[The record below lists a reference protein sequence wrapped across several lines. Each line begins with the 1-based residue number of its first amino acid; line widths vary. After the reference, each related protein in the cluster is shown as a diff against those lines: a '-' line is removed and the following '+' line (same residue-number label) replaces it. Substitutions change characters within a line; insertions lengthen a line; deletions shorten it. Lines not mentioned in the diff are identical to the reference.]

1 MAVKK
6 PVEGPKAKLM
16 KLSVDT
22 LRKKAKALN
31 LADYT
36 KKTKEK
42 LVVSIMLAEARKK
55 GAAARKRKPAVAKQS
70 VIRFKRTGEQT
81 GKSDSVRDS
90 LRKAAA
96 PGKRLSRTGKVYY
109 ERRRNRSDVPPTMMG
124 AKTPNMY
131 IDEIAYRIYTDYFA
145 HDANTDFYD
154 AFHEVIDGMIIY
166 YSDAIDV
173 ITDLQYFNWE
183 DNDLGIEP
191 KNISQVAYL
200 ALNDLAGDVESHMK
214 KKYKNFWM

>member
-90 LRKAAA
+90 FRKAAA

-109 ERRRNRSDVPPTMMG
+109 ERRRNRSDVPPTMLGEKYNGFTNYWTWRWSLEM
-124 AKTPNMY
+124 
-131 IDEIAYRIYTDYFA
+131 IDDDYL
-145 HDANTDFYD
+145 YD
-154 AFHEVIDGMIIY
+154 I
-166 YSDAIDV
+166 
-173 ITDLQYFNWE
+173 
-183 DNDLGIEP
+183 
-191 KNISQVAYL
+191 KN
-200 ALNDLAGDVESHMK
+200 DVEGPYELAQVIKEQAEQYVDESAEGWVK
-214 KKYKNFWM
+214 DWMFSVLSEIDWRDIAENYY

>member
-16 KLSVDT
+16 KLSVAT

-70 VIRFKRTGEQT
+70 VMRFKRTGEQT

-124 AKTPNMY
+124 AKTPDMY
-131 IDEIAYRIYTDYFA
+131 IDELAYLIYKGYFVD
-145 HDANTDFYD
+145 DANTDFYD
-154 AFHEVIDGMIIY
+154 AFHEVIDSMVTY
-166 YSDAIDV
+166 YSDSID
-173 ITDLQYFNWE
+173 IINDLKYFNWE
-183 DNDLGIEP
+183 DNDMGIQP
-191 KNISQVAYL
+191 TNISQVAYL
-200 ALNDLAGDVESHMK
+200 ALNDLAGDVESK
-214 KKYKNFWM
+214 LNKKYL